1 MMQELV
7 SHLHANNQHY
17 VVMVDPAVA
26 YQQYP
31 PFERGVDDNIFML
44 RANGSIWKGV
54 VWPGVT
60 AFPDWFSANI
70 SAYWDNEFSIFFS
83 ATNGVNIDAL
93 WIDMNEPSN
102 FPCNFPFVTLFEVW
116 TEGSRYTDWLRWQV

>member
-7 SHLHANNQHY
+7 NHLHANNQHY

-31 PFERGVDDNIFML
+31 PFQRGVDDDIFML
-44 RANGSIWKGV
+44 RSNGSIWKGV

-83 ATNGVNIDAL
+83 SKNGLDIDAL

-102 FPCNFPFVTLFEVW
+102 FPCNFPLVAPFEVRIKRR
-116 TEGSRYTDWLRWQV
+116 RYTD